1 MYVFHYF
8 EALSITI
15 LQYYKVYS
23 VHLDSARYII
33 SRQITVAIAGQLAV
47 LPLRDF
53 ILSDFSSKNSKYFTD
68 L

>member
-15 LQYYKVYS
+15 LQG
-23 VHLDSARYII
+23 VHVSARYII
-33 SRQITVAIAGQLAV
+33 SRQITVAIAGQFAV